1 MRPAAPKFEGTDLM
15 LKTESS
21 SWLRRISRNQP
32 KQARY
37 RTARRQAALFDGPAE
52 ILEGRELLTASPYL
66 VFSTQPTN
74 IIAGHDLKF
83 RVTAMINVQ
92 TNFGTVPEVDTAFT
106 GTCSIVAIGPGTFD
120 TPIDTSSPQG
130 PNVPFPA
137 VMQPFVNGVASNHA
151 KLTSIDVAGNYQ
163 LHAVAIVTPPNVT
176 AAAVMSNTFMV
187 SPFSATDRLVF
198 LHAPTTATVDR
209 PFSVTVAAED
219 EFGNV
224 DTGVTSVPVE
234 LIALPGNAAQ
244 AQMTNGEATF
254 NDAFFVAAGPDTLLA
269 ISSHLVGTD
278 LVETFGANGG

>member
-1 MRPAAPKFEGTDLM
+1 M
-15 LKTESS
+15 LIAKMPESLKS
-21 SWLRRISRNQP
+21 ILTNQS
-32 KQARY
+32 KR
-37 RTARRQAALFDGPAE
+37 ARRRTVRRQEALFDSPAE
-52 ILEGRELLTASPYL
+52 ILEGRELLTANSVFL

-83 RVTAMINVQ
+83 RVTVME
-92 TNFGTVPEVDTAFT
+92 TVTSDGRTVTQVDTGFT

-120 TPIDTSSPQG
+120 TPIDTTSPQG
-130 PNVPFPA
+130 PNVPFAA

-163 LHAVAIVTPPNVT
+163 LHAVAIVTPPNIT
-176 AAAVMSNTFMV
+176 AAAVMSNTFIV

-198 LHAPTTATVDR
+198 LHAPTTAAVDR

-219 EFGNV
+219 QFGNI
-224 DTGVTSVPVE
+224 DTSVTNVPVE
-234 LIALPGNAAQ
+234 LIAISGNASQ

-269 ISSHLVGTD
+269 ISGHLVGTD

>member
-1 MRPAAPKFEGTDLM
+1 M
-15 LKTESS
+15 LTAKRLKSILTNRSNRA
-21 SWLRRISRNQP
+21 RR
-32 KQARY
+32 
-37 RTARRQAALFDGPAE
+37 RTIRRQAPLFESPAE
-52 ILEGRELLTASPYL
+52 ILEGRELLTANSVFL

-83 RVTAMINVQ
+83 RVTAME
-92 TNFGTVPEVDTAFT
+92 TTTTDGRTVTQVDTAFT

-120 TPIDTSSPQG
+120 TPIDTTSPQG

-163 LHAVAIVTPPNVT
+163 LHAVAVVTPPSMT
-176 AAAVMSNTFMV
+176 AAAVMSNTFIV

-198 LHAPTTATVDR
+198 VHAPTTAAVDR

-224 DTGVTSVPVE
+224 DTSVTNVPVE
-234 LIALPGNAAQ
+234 LIALPGNASQ
-244 AQMTNGEATF
+244 AQMTNGEATL
-254 NDAFFVAAGPDTLLA
+254 NDAFFVAQGPNTLLA
-269 ISSHLVGTD
+269 ISGHLVGTD